1 MRGSDVNTATGAALW
16 QPSRPA
22 ELFKSSGTS
31 ARAGRDRRLAPAH
44 RFFIV
49 SARTHHSKTHLDQ
62 ISTHGALSFW
72 ALIKLRI
79 MRTGENSSAPLL
91 HLSQNFSVYIF

>member
-31 ARAGRDRRLAPAH
+31 ARAVRDRRLAPAH
-44 RFFIV
+44 RFFYLL
-49 SARTHHSKTHLDQ
+49 RQ
-62 ISTHGALSFW
+62 NPSFRNPFGSDFYSRRVVILGSNEAQNHENW
-72 ALIKLRI
+72 
-79 MRTGENSSAPLL
+79 GE
-91 HLSQNFSVYIF
+91 